1 MKKLALLCLSA
12 LSFGLMGCEKEP
24 APAPADEKQPT
35 ITLEKGKENV
45 DYVTFTVTTTDAT
58 EARYMVLEDGAD
70 APTLDAIMANGVAVA
85 LEDGKAEVK
94 AESLEADTEYMVVA
108 AAKNKTKVAGSNT
121 LYVKTTAQAEVTL
134 DVELVQVAHT
144 SIFFRF
150 TAENAEKVAYLV
162 QNATKEVPEA
172 SEVLRKGDEVDPAS
186 KEAVEVTD
194 LDPVKDYVL
203 LVAAEGAGQTT
214 MVKLA
219 FTTKDDPSNVIEHNY
234 TRVRGSKYG
243 SNYYIMFSYEDANEA
258 DNFAYN
264 DKTLCLDFYGDPDK
278 DYLPAGTYE
287 VKESTEWPCL
297 SNMRYSTYGY
307 DNGVQLKSGVAEV
320 TIDPE
325 TKAYTFTMDLFL
337 KDGRHLVANYTGD
350 VDNMPVID
358 IVTITTTCNA
368 ASATTD
374 DNGKTW
380 SLTLADAEGN
390 KGVFNLA
397 NAFEAPYIAKNT
409 YTISTSAEEFSAKR
423 MAAEMGQFDSET
435 SYFEVAGENGHFK
448 FAKGTLNVDIDW
460 TNEKYMMTFY
470 GELENGYVIELQ
482 FNDVV
487 EGVSLAQSEEIIS
500 VMMDVATAR
509 SFENNTNWYMT
520 FVKSQDGS
528 EVYRLVLDAFCPAM
542 DYLPAGTYS
551 TAGAIDGRRLNIDGC
566 SLYIFGEGQY
576 SPMEARAEVFT
587 DMANKTYT
595 FNVSFKVE
603 DGRTFVFGYEGKVDG
618 MEIIDAEEVPDAINW
633 TTVTAKHWYSDNWQ
647 LVITDESGAYTLD
660 FDLRC
665 GQSLD
670 YLPSGVYELNS
681 DETTYIDGNYSKFN
695 GNSKAFKA
703 ATLSV
708 TYNEGSQTYDILF
721 DVTLTDDRNF
731 TGSYS
736 GAVEGSP
743 KA

>member
-24 APAPADEKQPT
+24 VTAPADEKQPT
-35 ITLEKGKENV
+35 IALEKGKENV
-45 DYVTFTVTTTDAT
+45 DYVTFTVTTTEAT

-70 APTLDAIMANGVAVA
+70 APTLDAIMTNGVAIA

-94 AESLEADTEYMVVA
+94 AEGLEADTEYMVVA

-214 MVKLA
+214 MVELA

-320 TIDPE
+320 AIDPD

-350 VDNMPVID
+350 VDKIGR
-358 IVTITTTCNA
+358 
-368 ASATTD
+368 ASCR
-374 DNGKTW
+374 
-380 SLTLADAEGN
+380 E
-390 KGVFNLA
+390 
-397 NAFEAPYIAKNT
+397 
-409 YTISTSAEEFSAKR
+409 R
-423 MAAEMGQFDSET
+423 
-435 SYFEVAGENGHFK
+435 
-448 FAKGTLNVDIDW
+448 
-460 TNEKYMMTFY
+460 
-470 GELENGYVIELQ
+470 
-482 FNDVV
+482 
-487 EGVSLAQSEEIIS
+487 VSPR
-500 VMMDVATAR
+500 V
-509 SFENNTNWYMT
+509 
-520 FVKSQDGS
+520 
-528 EVYRLVLDAFCPAM
+528 
-542 DYLPAGTYS
+542 
-551 TAGAIDGRRLNIDGC
+551 
-566 SLYIFGEGQY
+566 
-576 SPMEARAEVFT
+576 
-587 DMANKTYT
+587 
-595 FNVSFKVE
+595 
-603 DGRTFVFGYEGKVDG
+603 
-618 MEIIDAEEVPDAINW
+618 
-633 TTVTAKHWYSDNWQ
+633 
-647 LVITDESGAYTLD
+647 
-660 FDLRC
+660 
-665 GQSLD
+665 
-670 YLPSGVYELNS
+670 
-681 DETTYIDGNYSKFN
+681 
-695 GNSKAFKA
+695 
-703 ATLSV
+703 
-708 TYNEGSQTYDILF
+708 
-721 DVTLTDDRNF
+721 
-731 TGSYS
+731 
-736 GAVEGSP
+736 
-743 KA
+743 